1 MDVRLRQININ
12 GIQTINKQLIN
23 SNTILDLQ
31 SKIMNLY
38 NIPIDFQLLVYHYQD
53 DDGDTVSDY
62 LTYTYPNDEYTVQIF
77 ENILDM
83 DTIDNELNIEF
94 KPLIRNTDFFNRKL
108 DIFFVDENREN
119 FIVEKK
125 TLLQNNII
133 FIEIYNMLDVLNLGL
148 QLNWNEQTHKDF
160 IKSYFPFLDVNKIF
174 NHIIQI
180 GQTRELDIKNKE
192 IRQFY
197 KKKIIDE
204 SMLINV
210 DPTLR
215 IQEIFVYTNELL
227 LIQEHQ
233 QINILNLYQSLDV
246 NEINLYILYKNKQN
260 YKQKFFINILNNNT
274 YKFIQKLLKPF
285 NECCLL
291 VYKIQDTLCY
301 HIISI
306 NISKLYCNFY
316 NYEYNPNDIEN
327 IKEIFNQKNI
337 NLNIQVNNFPNIETI
352 ELYFIPN
359 YKNNIFNI
367 RLFKQLIRYYDNKSK
382 LIDFD
387 FDKDSIEWMYIDVD
401 NYNKDI
407 HIKYVIKLL
416 KSKNY
421 RLTTIQDIIS
431 RLFNLNTIE
440 TINYVENFDDFVNLD
455 LNIGVYVSHNR
466 NRIILNNFNDLS
478 IINKFLDYFF
488 RILLLSEN
496 EDIVIKDVKDI
507 KVSGNKINMLELR
520 DNIVQAKGFV
530 IDKRKCQKEKQP
542 TILSRDQFENVHVGK
557 DYIEEDD
564 YIYKSN
570 NSNSYAML
578 SKDRNFVFICDDNI
592 KGRKSGFIY
601 PGFTKE
607 GIPCC
612 TSTKNVNIRISE
624 IRRQIHNIDTKQFD
638 YENTREN
645 MSKNISKN
653 IINTDL
659 IEMPNIINQMF
670 QTTNIID
677 NFNIISNGF
686 LLLQINPLQFYLN
699 ISKKETIETFY
710 IEQMELLEDI
720 LLYNY
725 TQIKLPN
732 KYKSKQELLNDIQN
746 KKYYPVDEYFLMYI
760 FKIIYNINII
770 DYNAEQFICYD
781 FNPNIQS
788 TIRVK
793 YNDKLYQVVF
803 YNNNTL
809 SCLFNN
815 LYRINQ
821 YFSINDK
828 LFSMNKIEQKYK
840 ILTQIMN
847 NTGYI
852 NNIIIE
858 YNNSKITIPIIPQYA
873 SIDYPIINIYLSS
886 NIENILS
893 FLDENNINRQDISL
907 IGKNNIYYALETPIG
922 IIFIDEIQQNYN
934 LNTVIN
940 DFRLYNI
947 MLDEDNTILEN
958 TFMSDITKILYS
970 INIDNINK
978 ILNSNEIQ
986 NSFDK
991 FINIY
996 EMIKDLNVDDKT
1008 IVYFIKMLIQKKE
1021 NLSLFMENINIVDT
1035 MQELSFS
1042 SLSELEKLLN
1052 LNERPFFYNTPE
1064 ITLSNQTYTL
1074 DEIQIGGTIDI
1085 SELMNISNQHNYYNN
1100 YYNIPELFW
1109 YSFENNFVDI
1119 KIIAT
1124 PNQNKNT
1131 IHLFDKIKN
1140 KKYQYID
1147 SRQRRVLLNS
1157 TYTINIPTWKSEIEL
1172 LIDKI
1177 PKTEILKLELGII
1190 LFDNNGQLLIDKHY
1204 IRDII
1209 KNKFSIYIFKNN
1221 KYYKLYYLNKSIFT
1235 FYSLP
1240 LILQYKLT

>member
-12 GIQTINKQLIN
+12 GIYTIDKQIIN
-23 SNTILDLQ
+23 STTLLELQ
-31 SKIMNLY
+31 SKIMNIY
-38 NIPIDFQLLVYHYQD
+38 NIPIDFQLLVYHYED
-53 DDGDTVSDY
+53 EDNDIVSDY
-62 LTYTYPNDEYTVQIF
+62 LSYTYPNDEYTIQIF
-77 ENILDM
+77 ENILDT
-83 DTIDNELNIEF
+83 DTIDQDLNIQF
-94 KPLIRNTDFFNRKL
+94 KPLIRNKDFFNRKL
-108 DIFFVDENREN
+108 DIFFVDEKREN

-125 TLLQNNII
+125 TLLPNDII
-133 FIEIYNMLDVLNLGL
+133 FIEVYNFLDVLNLGL
-148 QLNWNEQTHKDF
+148 ELNWNEQPHKDF
-160 IKSYFPFLDVNKIF
+160 IKHYFPFLDVNKIF

-180 GQTRELDIKNKE
+180 GQKRELDMKHKE
-192 IRQFY
+192 IREFY
-197 KKKIIDE
+197 KKKIINE
-204 SMLINV
+204 TMLIEI
-210 DPTLR
+210 DPTEKMR
-215 IQEIFVYTNELL
+215 DIIVYTNELM
-227 LIQEHQ
+227 LIQEYQ
-233 QINILNLYQSLDV
+233 QINILNIYKSLDA
-246 NEINLYILYKNKQN
+246 NDIHLYILYKNKQN
-260 YKQKFFINILNNNT
+260 YRQKYFVNILNNNT

-291 VYKIQDTLCY
+291 IYKIADTLCY
-301 HIISI
+301 HIMST

-316 NYEYNPNDIEN
+316 NYEFNPNDIEN

-337 NLNIQVNNFPNIETI
+337 ELNIQVNTFPNIETI

-359 YKNNIFNI
+359 YKDDIFNI

-387 FDKDSIEWMYIDVD
+387 FDKDNIEWMYIDVD
-401 NYNKDI
+401 NYNKDK
-407 HIKYVIKLL
+407 HIKYTIKML

-440 TINYVENFDDFVNLD
+440 TINYVENFDDFFDID

-478 IINKFLDYFF
+478 IINKVLDYFF

-496 EDIVIKDVKDI
+496 EDLVINDVKNI
-507 KVSGNKINMLELR
+507 KVSGSKINMLELK
-520 DNIVQAKGFV
+520 DNIIQAKGFV

-542 TILSRDQFENVHVGK
+542 TILSREQFENVHIGK

-564 YIYKSN
+564 HIYKSN

-578 SKDRNFVFICDDNI
+578 SKDRNFVFICDDNV

-624 IRRQIHNIDTKQFD
+624 VRRQIHNIDTKEFD
-638 YENTREN
+638 YENIREN
-645 MSKNISKN
+645 MSKNTSKN

-659 IEMPNIINQMF
+659 IEMPNLINQMF
-670 QTTNIID
+670 QNTNIID

-699 ISKKETIETFY
+699 ISKKETIEQFY
-710 IEQMELLEDI
+710 LDQMELLEDI

-725 TQIKLPN
+725 TQFKLPN
-732 KYKSKQELLNDIQN
+732 QYKSKQQLLHDI
-746 KKYYPVDEYFLMYI
+746 KIGKYYPIDEYFLMYI
-760 FKIIYNINII
+760 FKLIYNINII
-770 DYNAEQFICYD
+770 DYNSEQFICYD

-788 TIRVK
+788 AIRVK
-793 YNDKLYQVVF
+793 YNNRLYQVVY
-803 YNNNTL
+803 YNNNKL

-815 LYRINQ
+815 LYRINE
-821 YFSINDK
+821 YFMINDK

-847 NTGYI
+847 NSGYV
-852 NNIIIE
+852 NNIVIE

-886 NIENILS
+886 NIEHILS
-893 FLDENNINRQDISL
+893 FLDENNINRDDISL
-907 IGKNNIYYALETPIG
+907 IGRENIYYALDTPIG
-922 IIFIDEIQQNYN
+922 IIFIDEIEQNYD
-934 LNTVIN
+934 LKTIMN

-947 MLDEDNTILEN
+947 MLNEDNTILEN
-958 TFMSDITKILYS
+958 KFISDITKILYS
-970 INIDNINK
+970 INIDNVNK
-978 ILNSNEIQ
+978 ILDSPNID

-1008 IVYFIKMLIQKKE
+1008 IVYFIKLLIQKKE
-1021 NLSLFMENINIVDT
+1021 NLLLFMDNINIIDT
-1035 MQELSFS
+1035 IQELSFS
-1042 SLSELEKLLN
+1042 SLSELEKILISG
-1052 LNERPFFYNTPE
+1052 ERPFFYNTPE
-1064 ITLSNQTYTL
+1064 ITLSNEVYTL
-1074 DEIQIGGTIDI
+1074 DEIQIGGTLDI

-1109 YSFENNFVDI
+1109 YTFENEFVDI
-1119 KIIAT
+1119 KIIGVI
-1124 PNQNKNT
+1124 NQNKNT
-1131 IHLFDKIKN
+1131 IHVFDKNKN
-1140 KKYQYID
+1140 KKSKYID

-1157 TYTINIPTWKSEIEL
+1157 TYNINIPTWKSEIEQ
-1172 LIDKI
+1172 LINKI
-1177 PKTEILKLELGII
+1177 PKTEQIKLELGII
-1190 LFDNNGQLLIDKHY
+1190 VFDNNGKLLIDKNK

-1209 KNKFSIYIFKNN
+1209 KNKFSIYVLKNN
-1221 KYYKLYYLNKSIFT
+1221 KYYKLYYLNKSVFS